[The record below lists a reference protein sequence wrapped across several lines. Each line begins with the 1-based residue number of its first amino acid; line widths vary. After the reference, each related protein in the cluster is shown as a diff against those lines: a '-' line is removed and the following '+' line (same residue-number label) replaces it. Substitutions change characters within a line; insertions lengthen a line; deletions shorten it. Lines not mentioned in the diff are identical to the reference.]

1 MRIEEFDYEL
11 PEELIAQTPM
21 EQRDG
26 CRLMVLDRKEGT
38 IEHKHFYNILDYVNP
53 GDCLVLND
61 SRVIPA
67 RMYGIKEGTGAHIE
81 LLLIKRID
89 GDRWECMVR
98 PGRRLHEGDTV
109 ILAGETDTLPSGVSG
124 DYTADPGVPADPES
138 SDNGTFCV
146 NGIRR
151 PFLAHILGYHD
162 RDNGTRLIEFEYEGI
177 FMERLEEIGSMPLPP
192 YITRPAEDSDK
203 EMYQTV
209 YSRIDGS
216 VAAPTAGLHFTKE
229 LLAEAERRGVRIAYV
244 TLHVGIGTFR
254 PVKVDVVEEHR
265 MHYEE
270 CSIDE
275 ENAAIINRTIDE
287 GGRIISV
294 GTTSTRTL
302 ESMAGMPMQPFMRSS
317 SETGN
322 MRGSNG
328 TDIADGTGRGRSKY
342 FRVRAGAASTGIFI
356 YPGYEFKIVDALITN
371 FHLPKSTLLMLV
383 SALYDREKI
392 LEAYRIAVDEHYR
405 FFSYGDAMLIK

>member
-1 MRIEEFDYEL
+1 MKIEDFDYNL
-11 PEELIAQTPM
+11 PEELIAQTPL
-21 EQRDG
+21 EQRDS
-26 CRLMVLDRKEGT
+26 CRLMVLDRKENT
-38 IEHKHFYNILDYVNP
+38 VEHRHFYDILNYVNP

-67 RMYGIKEGTGAHIE
+67 RMYGIKKGTGAHIE
-81 LLLIKRID
+81 LLLIKRIE

-98 PGRRLHEGDTV
+98 PGKRLHEGDTV
-109 ILAGETDTLPSGVSG
+109 ILAGRTDT
-124 DYTADPGVPADPES
+124 VPAGMEAPEC
-138 SDNGTFCV
+138 GYTLV
-146 NGIRR
+146 NGIDKH
-151 PFLAHILGYHD
+151 FEANILGIHD
-162 RDNGTRLIEFEYEGI
+162 TDNGTRLVEFSYDGI

-192 YITRPAEDSDK
+192 YISRPAEDSDK

-229 LLAEAERRGVRIAYV
+229 LLQQAKDKGVRIAYV

-254 PVKVDVVEEHR
+254 PVKVDVIEEHK
-265 MHYEE
+265 MHFEE

-275 ENAAIINRTIDE
+275 ENAEIINRTKEE

-302 ESMAGMPMQPFMRSS
+302 ESMA
-317 SETGN
+317 E
-322 MRGSNG
+322 NG
-328 TDIADGTGRGRSKY
+328 K
-342 FRVRAGAASTGIFI
+342 VKAGHKSTGIFI

-371 FHLPKSTLLMLV
+371 FHLPKSTLIMLV
-383 SALYDREKI
+383 SALYDREHI
-392 LEAYRIAVDEHYR
+392 LEAYETAVREKYR

>member
-1 MRIEEFDYEL
+1 MRLDDFDYYL
-11 PEELIAQTPM
+11 PEELIAQSPL

-26 CRLMVLDRKEGT
+26 CRLMVLDRREKT
-38 IEHKHFYNILDYVNP
+38 VEHRHFYDILDYVNP

-67 RMYGIKEGTGAHIE
+67 RLFGIKEGTGAHIE
-81 LLLIKRID
+81 LLLIKRIE

-98 PGRRLHEGDTV
+98 PGKRLHEGNTV
-109 ILAGETDTLPSGVSG
+109 LLG
-124 DYTADPGVPADPES
+124 D
-138 SDNGTFCV
+138 NFK
-146 NGIRR
+146 
-151 PFLAHILGYHD
+151 AHILGIHD
-162 RDNGTRLIEFEYEGI
+162 ADNGTRLVEFEYEGI

-192 YITRPAEDSDK
+192 YITRAANDDDK

-209 YSRIDGS
+209 YSRINGS

-229 LLAEAERRGVRIAYV
+229 LLAKAEKKGIRIAYV

-254 PVKVDVVEEHR
+254 PVKAENIEDHK
-265 MHYEE
+265 MHFEE

-275 ENAAIINRTIDE
+275 ENAAIINDTIE
-287 GGRIISV
+287 QGGRIISV

-302 ESMAGMPMQPFMRSS
+302 ESMAGIPLQPFS
-317 SETGN
+317 
-322 MRGSNG
+322 
-328 TDIADGTGRGRSKY
+328 GTGAVKKP
-342 FRVRAGAASTGIFI
+342 FRVRAGETSTGIFI

-371 FHLPKSTLLMLV
+371 FHLPKSTLLMLI
-383 SALYDREKI
+383 SALYDREEI
-392 LEAYRIAVDEHYR
+392 LKAYEVAVKERYR